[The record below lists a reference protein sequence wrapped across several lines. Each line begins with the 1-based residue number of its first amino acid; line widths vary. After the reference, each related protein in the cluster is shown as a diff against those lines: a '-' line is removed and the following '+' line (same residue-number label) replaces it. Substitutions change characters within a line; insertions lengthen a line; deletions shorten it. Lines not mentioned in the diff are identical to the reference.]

1 MQICIVQDISFDVL
15 YNMYVLIREYLIS
28 MEQGL
33 KGLKYLS
40 IKGIRRIHS
49 IVRIYLMPDR
59 LIKAIK
65 ADWTSII
72 KQLFI

>member
-40 IKGIRRIHS
+40 IKTGNKA
-49 IVRIYLMPDR
+49 YLFGNENLSDAR
-59 LIKAIK
+59 SAHKSYK
-65 ADWTSII
+65 S
-72 KQLFI
+72 